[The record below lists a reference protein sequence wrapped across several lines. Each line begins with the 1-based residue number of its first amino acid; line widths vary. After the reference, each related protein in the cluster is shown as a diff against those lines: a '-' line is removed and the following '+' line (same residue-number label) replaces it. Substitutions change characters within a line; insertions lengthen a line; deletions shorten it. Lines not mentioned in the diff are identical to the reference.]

1 MANRAKFLDFL
12 DMIDGGGAGQM
23 GGEFQGG
30 GILSEIAN
38 MIATPYGS
46 EDPRRRARRRKALGL
61 LDKIGTKEE
70 QAAAASRAAATP
82 SVVKRSVPAVT
93 SSPRPQLRPAGFG
106 QTVQAQQEAAMG
118 LDPFGGAG
126 PQVTDPRNFQRGTEP
141 SVLTAAQRAAVTRA
155 TPRVTSDPR
164 GFAPNTQPS
173 VLTQAQKEA
182 ILMAQPVA
190 PLGFDPRQFNRGSQ
204 PSTLT
209 PRQASVAQGI
219 LSRQKAAQAALPSGL
234 PPQAPVSLQPSDAM
248 PVVTSTPISPAPA
261 SMQAPSPMSMP
272 SSPSPMLEGPRPAN
286 EDMVMFTKMMG
297 SVPEGAGDLNTQ
309 EYRDYVLGGGRLPYL
324 EYEKTKP
331 EYIAT
336 QQLAQQYETFYM
348 MPIEEQMRLI
358 NERADIIRRETPKPM
373 PFTGPAF

>member
-46 EDPRRRARRRKALGL
+46 EDPKRRARRRKALGL
-61 LDKIGTKEE
+61 LDKIGTPEE
-70 QAAAASRAAATP
+70 QAAAAARAAATP
-82 SVVKRSVPAVT
+82 SVVKRTPPAPMM
-93 SSPRPQLRPAGFG
+93 S
-106 QTVQAQQEAAMG
+106 
-118 LDPFGGAG
+118 GGPTTRG
-126 PQVTDPRNFQRGTEP
+126 GQRGP
-141 SVLTAAQRAAVTRA
+141 RVSPAAQRAAIKPA
-155 TPRVTSDPR
+155 MPKVTSDPR

-173 VLTQAQKEA
+173 MLTDAQKEVM
-182 ILMAQPVA
+182 LMSQPVA
-190 PLGFDPRQFNRGSQ
+190 PLGFDPRQFDRGSQ
-204 PSTLT
+204 PSTIT

-219 LSRQKAAQAALPSGL
+219 LARQKASRAMLPSGVS
-234 PPQAPVSLQPSDAM
+234 PQAPVSLQLSDATPNVAFSNTY
-248 PVVTSTPISPAPA
+248 PVP
-261 SMQAPSPMSMP
+261 SMGAPSTMTMP
-272 SSPSPMLEGPRPAN
+272 SAPSPMLEGPAPAN
-286 EDMVMFTKMMG
+286 QDMVMFTKMMG
-297 SVPEGAGDLNTQ
+297 SVPEGVGDLNIQ

-358 NERADIIRRETPKPM
+358 NERADIIRRETPKPV

>member
-1 MANRAKFLDFL
+1 MADRAKFLDFL

-46 EDPRRRARRRKALGL
+46 EDPKRRARRRRALGL
-61 LDKIGTKEE
+61 LDKIGTPEE
-70 QAAAASRAAATP
+70 QSAAAARAAATP
-82 SVVKRSVPAVT
+82 SVVKRSVPTVT
-93 SSPRPQLRPAGFG
+93 SRPRPQLRPAGFA
-106 QTVQAQQEAAMG
+106 QSVQAQQEAAMG

-126 PQVTDPRNFQRGTEP
+126 PQVTDPRNFQHGTEP
-141 SVLTAAQRAAVTRA
+141 SVLTAAQRAAIKPA
-155 TPRVTSDPR
+155 MPKVTSDPR

-173 VLTQAQKEA
+173 MLTDAQKEVM
-182 ILMAQPVA
+182 LMSQPVA
-190 PLGFDPRQFNRGSQ
+190 PLGFDPRQFDRGSQ
-204 PSTLT
+204 PSTIT

-219 LSRQKAAQAALPSGL
+219 LARQKASRAMLPSGVS
-234 PPQAPVSLQPSDAM
+234 PQAPISLQPSDA
-248 PVVTSTPISPAPA
+248 TPNVAFSNISPVS
-261 SMQAPSPMSMP
+261 SMGAPSTITMP
-272 SSPSPMLEGPRPAN
+272 SAPSPMLEGPAPAN
-286 EDMVMFTKMMG
+286 QDMVMFTKMMG
-297 SVPEGAGDLNTQ
+297 SVPEGVGDLNIQ

-358 NERADIIRRETPKPM
+358 NERADIIRRETPKPV

>member
-46 EDPRRRARRRKALGL
+46 EDPKRRARRRKALGL
-61 LDKIGTKEE
+61 LDKIGTPEE
-70 QAAAASRAAATP
+70 QSAAAARAAATP
-82 SVVKRSVPAVT
+82 SVVKRSVPTVT
-93 SSPRPQLRPAGFG
+93 SRPRPQLRPAGFA
-106 QTVQAQQEAAMG
+106 QSVQAQQEAAMG

-126 PQVTDPRNFQRGTEP
+126 PQVTDPR
-141 SVLTAAQRAAVTRA
+141 
-155 TPRVTSDPR
+155 

-173 VLTQAQKEA
+173 MLTDAQKEVM
-182 ILMAQPVA
+182 LMSQPVA
-190 PLGFDPRQFNRGSQ
+190 PLGFDPRQFDRGSQ
-204 PSTLT
+204 PSTIT

-219 LSRQKAAQAALPSGL
+219 LARQKASRAMLPSGVS
-234 PPQAPVSLQPSDAM
+234 PQAPISLQPSDA
-248 PVVTSTPISPAPA
+248 TPNVAFSNISPVS
-261 SMQAPSPMSMP
+261 SMGAPSTITMP
-272 SSPSPMLEGPRPAN
+272 SAPSPMLEGPAPAN
-286 EDMVMFTKMMG
+286 QDMVMFTKMMG
-297 SVPEGAGDLNTQ
+297 SVPEGVGDLNIQ

-358 NERADIIRRETPKPM
+358 NERADIIRRETPKPV

>member
-1 MANRAKFLDFL
+1 MPDQARFLDFM
-12 DMIDGGGAGQM
+12 DMIDGGGKGRR
-23 GGEFQGG
+23 GDKFEDG
-30 GILSEIAN
+30 GIFSALAN
-38 MIATPYGS
+38 LVATPYGS
-46 EDPRRRARRRKALGL
+46 EDPARAARRDAVYRSAGL
-61 LDKIGTKEE
+61 LSAEQEPAPAPTATPTVRRTKPTRNELMS
-70 QAAAASRAAATP
+70 ARAAEMERQRGLQQDVYDPRGPNQMPPVTP
-82 SVVKRSVPAVT
+82 VPAIPT
-93 SSPRPQLRPAGFG
+93 P
-106 QTVQAQQEAAMG
+106 
-118 LDPFGGAG
+118 
-126 PQVTDPRNFQRGTEP
+126 P
-141 SVLTAAQRAAVTRA
+141 SIS
-155 TPRVTSDPR
+155 SDPR

-173 VLTQAQKEA
+173 TLTQAQKETM
-182 ILMAQPVA
+182 LMGQPVA
-190 PLGFDPRQFNRGSQ
+190 PMGFDPRQFRQGSQ
-204 PSTLT
+204 PASLN
-209 PRQASVAQGI
+209 PRQAAVARGI
-219 LSRQKAAQAALPSGL
+219 LARQKVSQAALPSGL
-234 PPQAPVSLQPSDAM
+234 SPQAPVSLQPSDAM
-248 PVVTSTPISPAPA
+248 PVVNSTPISPAPA

-358 NERADIIRRETPKPM
+358 NERADIIRRETPKPV